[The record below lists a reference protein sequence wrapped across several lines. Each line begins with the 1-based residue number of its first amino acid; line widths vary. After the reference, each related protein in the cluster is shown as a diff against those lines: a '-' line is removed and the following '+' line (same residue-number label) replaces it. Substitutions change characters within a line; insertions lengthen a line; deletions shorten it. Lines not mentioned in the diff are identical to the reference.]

1 MPRCSQVG
9 VRKKCCKGRRLQPP
23 VLARMSQ
30 NFRINQNMSQQQL
43 ICMRQG
49 RSKTKNFF
57 LLLAL
62 CALCKPYRTMVS
74 LQATEQERMDEE
86 RFTSTLLLSDQ
97 TASETFTFDHGTVV
111 HKIQRYTTSCFR
123 NNSLK
128 NVHLPKVCQG
138 SKTLWGECQKQNP
151 PGTRHCFVPHDCQ
164 STTVSLKGWT
174 YMLNC

>member
-43 ICMRQG
+43 ICKLYNHTIPWCPCKQQNRREWT
-49 RSKTKNFF
+49 RSGLRPLCCCLTKPHQKHSP
-57 LLLAL
+57 L
-62 CALCKPYRTMVS
+62 TM
-74 LQATEQERMDEE
+74 
-86 RFTSTLLLSDQ
+86 
-97 TASETFTFDHGTVV
+97 V

-128 NVHLPKVCQG
+128 NVHLPKACQG

>member
-1 MPRCSQVG
+1 MYAKVQPSG
-9 VRKKCCKGRRLQPP
+9 CKEKVLQGTTSPTSSIGKN
-23 VLARMSQ
+23 VTKLQ
-30 NFRINQNMSQQQL
+30 NQL
-43 ICMRQG
+43 EHE
-49 RSKTKNFF
+49 
-57 LLLAL
+57 LVVADLHAL
-62 CALCKPYRTMVS
+62 CANHAIPWCPCKQQNRRERTRSGSDPLCCCLTKQHQIHSPLTM
-74 LQATEQERMDEE
+74 
-86 RFTSTLLLSDQ
+86 
-97 TASETFTFDHGTVV
+97 V

-151 PGTRHCFVPHDCQ
+151 PGMRHCFVPHDCQ